1 MPNVFTLTPGGAEWQ
16 GKTGAALKIQVVP
29 QSTTL
34 KISIDD
40 ADYPGSTDLKV
51 TGETAATSVVSG
63 TSGLTV
69 HIAPMTAPPVIWSV
83 VEIGTDGSTQVLGTV
98 NDPFPAGDPYGT
110 TITITGV

>member
-1 MPNVFTLTPGGAEWQ
+1 MANVLTPTPDGTGWQ

-29 QSTTL
+29 QLTTL
-34 KISIDD
+34 KLSIND

-51 TGETAATSVVSG
+51 TGDTATTSVVLG
-63 TSGLTV
+63 RSGLTV
-69 HIAPMTAPPVIWSV
+69 HIAPRTQPAVKWSV
-83 VEIGTDGSTQVLGTV
+83 VEVGTDGTTQVLGTV